1 MLDHE
6 QEIRFA
12 AARRRAIA
20 RDFYR
25 LNAQQQEAVLTTQG
39 PLLLLA
45 GAGSGKT
52 TVLIHRVANLIK
64 YGRGSDSEEVP
75 AFVTPEDLDF
85 LEHYAATGQGDRDR
99 QVRLCSLDPAA
110 PWTILAIT
118 FTNKAAGELK
128 DRLAALLGPEANDVW
143 ASTFHSACVR
153 ILRRDIEK
161 LGFASSFTIYDSDDS
176 KRAAKE
182 CIKRLGYDEK
192 MIPVKSVLS
201 EISRAKDELITP
213 AEFIATSQ
221 ADIRLKKI
229 GEVYEEY
236 QKFLK
241 AADAMDFDDL
251 IVNMVKLL
259 RTNKETREYYQN
271 RFKYIMVD
279 EYQDKKQAQDVLTA
293 LLAVGGVLP
302 AAEYRLLALLPGLLP
317 RVPAANRFAQVFLSL
332 LLPLLFLIALSE
344 DWSTSTEQQTAPA
357 KGRSALAWAATAV
370 PCLVL
375 IAFFAGWLPA
385 YPTAIATGS
394 MEPEIQIGDMVV
406 MARWGLGDIQPG
418 DVIAVER
425 QGRTIVHR
433 VVEVRQEAGETR
445 YITQGDANNAP
456 DDEPAAQSQ
465 VEGRMIGLVP
475 AVGRISLWLHTDG

>member
-1 MLDHE
+1 M
-6 QEIRFA
+6 QEKKQRAELPWLGQALCPTTPEKRSSAVFWAAAFGGLTLLGSLLMGVLLGWTQNPGWPLTPLVLAGAALGPLLVQEVLRAAVYLPLRRFGPWKAGVLAALTLAAAQCLPGLA
-12 AARRRAIA
+12 AARASGS
-20 RDFYR
+20 
-25 LNAQQQEAVLTTQG
+25 LLPVLLEQG
-39 PLLLLA
+39 L
-45 GAGSGKT
+45 
-52 TVLIHRVANLIK
+52 
-64 YGRGSDSEEVP
+64 P
-75 AFVTPEDLDF
+75 ALV
-85 LEHYAATGQGDRDR
+85 Q
-99 QVRLCSLDPAA
+99 
-110 PWTILAIT
+110 
-118 FTNKAAGELK
+118 
-128 DRLAALLGPEANDVW
+128 
-143 ASTFHSACVR
+143 ST
-153 ILRRDIEK
+153 L
-161 LGFASSFTIYDSDDS
+161 
-176 KRAAKE
+176 
-182 CIKRLGYDEK
+182 
-192 MIPVKSVLS
+192 
-201 EISRAKDELITP
+201 
-213 AEFIATSQ
+213 
-221 ADIRLKKI
+221 
-229 GEVYEEY
+229 
-236 QKFLK
+236 
-241 AADAMDFDDL
+241 
-251 IVNMVKLL
+251 
-259 RTNKETREYYQN
+259 
-271 RFKYIMVD
+271 
-279 EYQDKKQAQDVLTA
+279 LTA

-302 AAEYRLLALLPGLLP
+302 AAEYRLLALLPRLLP

-475 AVGRISLWLHTDG
+475 AVGRISLWFHTSG